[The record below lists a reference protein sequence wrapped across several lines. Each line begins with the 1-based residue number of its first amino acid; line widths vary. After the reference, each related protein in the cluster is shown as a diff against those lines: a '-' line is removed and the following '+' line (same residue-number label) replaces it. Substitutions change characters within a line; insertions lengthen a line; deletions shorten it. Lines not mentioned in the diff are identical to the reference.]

1 MNNKDDA
8 FSFLYNP
15 RIVVPQS
22 NQYWEKVELRQV
34 DSLAGVKEVFCEV
47 NCQLDPDIINH
58 FGTRFPDADAY
69 LLHYAR
75 GWNSNRHEVPVLLVH
90 GAGLDATSYTNLW
103 DMGYTGLQQQLVS
116 LGYRVFSVTFSH
128 SHGDNFY
135 QAMQLADAIDRIK
148 KLTGAGTV
156 DVVAH
161 SKGGIAA
168 RIYMSN
174 MSAAAY
180 RNDVRRL
187 VMLGVPNLGTDFAF
201 RNPSISYLIY
211 TAGGNG
217 VIAWDK
223 LIYLAATVDITPRS
237 IYAGGGFPGQSQ
249 ILYRWDNE
257 YNLDVSQQD
266 WWTTYYGG
274 SGYVSHSQGIEAALL
289 TGGYLISELEKH
301 SLAPD
306 IELSVL
312 AGESHSFAMI
322 PLQTSIPGDGIVFRE
337 SALNTDAMVSGG
349 AHLKDKRVLT
359 VNHIELLY
367 HPRVARWVDKQLRD
381 VD

>member
-1 MNNKDDA
+1 MINKDDS

-15 RIVVPQS
+15 RIVVPNS
-22 NQYWEKVELRQV
+22 NQYWEKVELCHV

-47 NCQLDPDIINH
+47 NCQLDPNIIDH
-58 FGTRFPDADAY
+58 FGTRFPAADAY

-135 QAMQLADAIDRIK
+135 QAMQLADAIDRVK
-148 KLTGAGTV
+148 QLTGAGTV

-168 RIYMSN
+168 RIYLSN
-174 MSAAAY
+174 MSATAY
-180 RNDVRRL
+180 RNDVRRF
-187 VMLGVPNLGTDFAF
+187 VTLGVPNLGTDFAF

-223 LIYLAATVDITPRS
+223 LIYLTGTVDITPRS

-249 ILYRWDNE
+249 ILYRWDDE

-274 SGYVSHSQGIEAALL
+274 SGYVSHSQGIEAAIM
-289 TGGYLISELEKH
+289 TGGNLIAGLEKH
-301 SLAPD
+301 GINAD

-312 AGESHSFAMI
+312 AGESHLFAMI

-349 AHLKDKRVLT
+349 ANLKDKRVMT

-367 HPRVARWVDKQLRD
+367 HPRVARWVDRQLRND
-381 VD
+381 D